1 MRLVTLAV
9 ALLLVLIQYP
19 LWLGDG
25 GWLKVWDKER
35 KLAESQRHND
45 ELRMRNA
52 ALDAEVRDLRDGTSA
67 MEERARLELGMI
79 HSDEL
84 FVQILEPGKAGN
96 AAAAPN
102 TGAAPNVAAAAPA
115 VQSVAPASTA
125 LPAAQPVAQA
135 AATPAAHR
143 NTHTRHPAHRS
154 AR

>member
-1 MRLVTLAV
+1 MRLVTIAV

-35 KLAESQRHND
+35 KLAESLHHND

-67 MEERARLELGMI
+67 MEERARFELGMI
-79 HSDEL
+79 HGDEL

-96 AAAAPN
+96 AAGATAPNSPVAPAAVAAPPVPQP
-102 TGAAPNVAAAAPA
+102 AQASAAAASSGTQHNHA
-115 VQSVAPASTA
+115 GKRHSGRAST
-125 LPAAQPVAQA
+125 
-135 AATPAAHR
+135 H
-143 NTHTRHPAHRS
+143 
-154 AR
+154 

>member
-9 ALLLVLIQYP
+9 AALLVLIQYP

-25 GWLKVWDKER
+25 GWFKVWDKER
-35 KLAESQRHND
+35 KLADSQRHND

-96 AAAAPN
+96 AAGATAPN
-102 TGAAPNVAAAAPA
+102 AAAASVAAVATQAAQPA
-115 VQSVAPASTA
+115 VQSAAQ
-125 LPAAQPVAQA
+125 PAAQPS
-135 AATPAAHR
+135 HR
-143 NTHTRHPAHRS
+143 NTNSRHTAHRS